1 MKKMYSVKQLK
12 NLIMPIAD
20 KYKLETVYLFGSRA
34 RGDNRIDSDYDFYIK
49 GKNVIGM
56 FELSGLFQDL
66 ENALQADV
74 DIVVQPIN
82 SKIKVDQYLL
92 DDIAKDGVLV
102 YAG

>member
-1 MKKMYSVKQLK
+1 MYSVKQLK

-34 RGDNRIDSDYDFYIK
+34 RGDNRADSDYDFYIK

-66 ENALQADV
+66 EETLQADV
-74 DIVVQPIN
+74 DIVVQPRN